1 MKRIGIIGKS
11 GRPEPAEIAKG
22 ILTWL
27 KERDAEVF
35 VDMETSQPIGIKGY
49 LRSEILELVDL
60 VLVLGGD
67 GTMLSVARLVCEK
80 GIPILG
86 INLGGLG
93 FITEVQR
100 TEVYEALERVFSGQ
114 YIIEER
120 LMLNASVVRHGE
132 KITGYTTLNDVVINK
147 GALARI
153 IELETS
159 VNNKYVTTFRSDG
172 LIVATPTGST
182 AYCLSAGGP
191 ILFPTLESIVL
202 IPICPHTLTN
212 RPIVLPDTVN
222 IEITLRSLVED
233 VFLTL
238 DGQVGFSL
246 RQNDTVIVE
255 KSPYKTRLLIPFER
269 DFFEVLRTKLRWGER

>member
-11 GRPEPAEIAKG
+11 GRPEPAEIAKE
-22 ILTWL
+22 IIPWL
-27 KERDAEVF
+27 KQKSAEIF
-35 VDMETSQPIGIKGY
+35 VDIETSQTIGIKGY
-49 LRSEILELVDL
+49 LRSEIPKLADL

-100 TEVYEALERVFSGQ
+100 TEIYDALERVFSGQ
-114 YIIEER
+114 YTLEER
-120 LMLNASVVRHGE
+120 MMLNAYVVRHGE
-132 KITGYTTLNDVVINK
+132 RIAGYTTLNDVVINK

-153 IELETS
+153 IDLETF
-159 VNNKYVTTFRSDG
+159 VDKRYVSTFRSDG
-172 LIVATPTGST
+172 LIVSTPTGST

-191 ILFPTLESIVL
+191 ILFPTINSIVL

-212 RPIVLPDTVN
+212 RPIVLPDTV
-222 IEITLRSLVED
+222 IVEITLKSLVED

-246 RQNDTVIVE
+246 RQNDTVIIE
-255 KSPYKTRLLIPFER
+255 KSPHKTRLLIPFER

>member
-11 GRPEPAEIAKG
+11 GRPEPAEIAKE
-22 ILTWL
+22 IIPWL
-27 KERDAEVF
+27 KQKSAEIF
-35 VDMETSQPIGIKGY
+35 VDIETSQTIGIKGY
-49 LRSEILELVDL
+49 LRSEIPKLADL

-100 TEVYEALERVFSGQ
+100 TEIYDALERVFSGQ
-114 YIIEER
+114 YTLEER
-120 LMLNASVVRHGE
+120 MMLNAYVVRHGE
-132 KITGYTTLNDVVINK
+132 RIAEYTTLNDVVINK

-153 IELETS
+153 IDLETF
-159 VNNKYVTTFRSDG
+159 VDKRYVSTFRSDG
-172 LIVATPTGST
+172 LIVSTPTGST

-191 ILFPTLESIVL
+191 ILFPTINSIVL

-212 RPIVLPDTVN
+212 RPIVLPDTV
-222 IEITLRSLVED
+222 IVEVTLKSLVED

-246 RQNDTVIVE
+246 RQNDTVIIE
-255 KSPYKTRLLIPFER
+255 KSPHKTRLLIPFER

>member
-27 KERDAEVF
+27 RERDAEVF
-35 VDMETSQPIGIKGY
+35 VDMETSQPLGIKGY
-49 LRSEILELVDL
+49 LRSEIPQLVDL

-100 TEVYEALERVFSGQ
+100 TEVYQALERVFSGQ

-132 KITGYTTLNDVVINK
+132 RITGYTTLNDVVINK

-159 VNNKYVTTFRSDG
+159 VNNRYVTTFRSDG
-172 LIVATPTGST
+172 LIVSTPTGST

-191 ILFPTLESIVL
+191 ILFPTIESIVL

-212 RPIVLPDTVN
+212 RPIVLPDTVS

-269 DFFEVLRTKLRWGER
+269 DFFEVLRTKLRWGEI

>member
-11 GRPEPAEIAKG
+11 GRPEPAEIAKE
-22 ILTWL
+22 IIPWL
-27 KERDAEVF
+27 KQKSAEIF
-35 VDMETSQPIGIKGY
+35 VDIETSQSIGIKGY
-49 LRSEILELVDL
+49 LRSEIPKLADL

-93 FITEVQR
+93 FITEVKR
-100 TEVYEALERVFSGQ
+100 TEIYDALERVFSGQ
-114 YIIEER
+114 YTLEER
-120 LMLNASVVRHGE
+120 MMLNAYVVRHGE
-132 KITGYTTLNDVVINK
+132 RIAGYTTLNDVVINK

-153 IELETS
+153 IDLETF
-159 VNNKYVTTFRSDG
+159 VDKRYVSTFRSDG
-172 LIVATPTGST
+172 LIVSTPTGST

-191 ILFPTLESIVL
+191 ILFPTINSIVL

-212 RPIVLPDTVN
+212 RPIVLPDTV
-222 IEITLRSLVED
+222 IVEVTLKSLVED

-246 RQNDTVIVE
+246 RQNDTVIIE
-255 KSPYKTRLLIPFER
+255 KSPHKTRLLIPFER

>member
-11 GRPEPAEIAKG
+11 GRIEPAEITSE
-22 ILTWL
+22 LLPWL
-27 KERDAEVF
+27 RGREIETF
-35 VDMETSQPIGIKGY
+35 VDIETAKSLGIKGY
-49 LRSEILELVDL
+49 LRSEMPDVDL
-60 VLVLGGD
+60 VIVLGGD
-67 GTMLSVARLVCEK
+67 GTLLSVARLVCER

-86 INLGGLG
+86 VNLGGLG
-93 FITEVQR
+93 FITEVKR
-100 TEVYEALERVFSGQ
+100 TEIFDALERVFSGQ
-114 YIIEER
+114 YFIEER
-120 LMLNASVVRHGE
+120 LMLNAHVVRHGE
-132 KITGYTTLNDVVINK
+132 KIAGYTTLNDVVINK

-153 IELETS
+153 IDLETF
-159 VNNKYVTTFRSDG
+159 VDKRYVSTFRSDG
-172 LIVATPTGST
+172 LIISTPTGST

-222 IEITLRSLVED
+222 IEITLKSLVED

-246 RQNDTVIVE
+246 RQNDTVIIE

>member
-11 GRPEPAEIAKG
+11 GRPEPAEIAKE
-22 ILTWL
+22 IIPWL
-27 KERDAEVF
+27 KQKSAEIF
-35 VDMETSQPIGIKGY
+35 VDIETSQSIGIKGY
-49 LRSEILELVDL
+49 LRSEIPKLADL

-100 TEVYEALERVFSGQ
+100 TEIYDALERVFSGQ
-114 YIIEER
+114 YTLEER
-120 LMLNASVVRHGE
+120 MMLNAYVVRHGE
-132 KITGYTTLNDVVINK
+132 RIAGYTILNDVVINK

-153 IELETS
+153 IDLETF
-159 VNNKYVTTFRSDG
+159 VDKRYVSTFRSDG
-172 LIVATPTGST
+172 LIVSTPTGST

-191 ILFPTLESIVL
+191 ILFPTINSIVL

-212 RPIVLPDTVN
+212 RPIVLPDTV
-222 IEITLRSLVED
+222 IVEVTLKSLVED

-246 RQNDTVIVE
+246 RQNDTVIIE
-255 KSPYKTRLLIPFER
+255 KSPHKTRLLIPFER

>member
-11 GRPEPAEIAKG
+11 GRPEPAEIAKE
-22 ILTWL
+22 IIPWL
-27 KERDAEVF
+27 KQKSAEIF
-35 VDMETSQPIGIKGY
+35 VDIETSQSIGIKGY
-49 LRSEILELVDL
+49 LRSEIPKLADL

-100 TEVYEALERVFSGQ
+100 TEIYDALERVFSGQ
-114 YIIEER
+114 YTLEER
-120 LMLNASVVRHGE
+120 MMLNAYVVRHGE
-132 KITGYTTLNDVVINK
+132 RIAGYTTLNDVVINK

-153 IELETS
+153 IDLETF
-159 VNNKYVTTFRSDG
+159 VDKRYVSTFRSDG
-172 LIVATPTGST
+172 LIVSTPTGST

-191 ILFPTLESIVL
+191 ILFPTINSIVL

-212 RPIVLPDTVN
+212 RPIVLPDTV
-222 IEITLRSLVED
+222 IVEVTLKSLVED

-246 RQNDTVIVE
+246 RQNDTVIIE
-255 KSPYKTRLLIPFER
+255 KSPHKTRLLIPFER

>member
-22 ILTWL
+22 IVTWL
-27 KERDAEVF
+27 RERDAEVF
-35 VDMETSQPIGIKGY
+35 VDMEISQPLGIKGY
-49 LRSEILELVDL
+49 LRSEIPQLVDL

-132 KITGYTTLNDVVINK
+132 RITGYTTLNDVVINK

-159 VNNKYVTTFRSDG
+159 VNNRYVTTFRSDG
-172 LIVATPTGST
+172 LIVSTPTGST

-191 ILFPTLESIVL
+191 ILFPTIESIVL

-212 RPIVLPDTVN
+212 RPIVLPDTVS

-269 DFFEVLRTKLRWGER
+269 DFFEVLRTKLRWGEI

>member
-11 GRPEPAEIAKG
+11 GKPEPAEIAKD
-22 ILTWL
+22 IIPWL
-27 KERDAEVF
+27 RERDAEVF
-35 VDMETSQPIGIKGY
+35 VDIETSQSLGIKGY
-49 LRSEILELVDL
+49 LRSEIPKLVDL

-67 GTMLSVARLVCEK
+67 GTMLSVARLVCER

-93 FITEVQR
+93 FITEVQK
-100 TEVYEALERVFSGQ
+100 TEVYDALERVFAGQ
-114 YIIEER
+114 YTLEER
-120 LMLNASVVRHGE
+120 LMLNAYVVRHGE
-132 KITGYTTLNDVVINK
+132 RISGYTTLNDVVINK

-159 VNNKYVTTFRSDG
+159 IDKRYVTTFRADG

-212 RPIVLPDTVN
+212 RPIVLPDIVS
-222 IEITLRSLVED
+222 IEITLKSLVED

-246 RQNDTVIVE
+246 RQNDTVIIE

>member
-11 GRPEPAEIAKG
+11 GRPEPAEIAKE
-22 ILTWL
+22 ITPWL
-27 KERDAEVF
+27 KQKGAEIF
-35 VDMETSQPIGIKGY
+35 VDIETSQSIGIKGY
-49 LRSEILELVDL
+49 LRSEIPKLADL

-100 TEVYEALERVFSGQ
+100 TEIYDALERIFSGQ
-114 YIIEER
+114 YTLEER
-120 LMLNASVVRHGE
+120 MMLNAYVVRHGE
-132 KITGYTTLNDVVINK
+132 RIAGYTTLNDVVINK

-153 IELETS
+153 IDLETF
-159 VNNKYVTTFRSDG
+159 VDKRYVSTFRSDG
-172 LIVATPTGST
+172 LIVSTPTGST

-191 ILFPTLESIVL
+191 ILFPTINSIVL

-212 RPIVLPDTVN
+212 RPIVLPDTV
-222 IEITLRSLVED
+222 IVEVTLKSLVED

-246 RQNDTVIVE
+246 RQNDTVIIE
-255 KSPYKTRLLIPFER
+255 KSPHKTRLLIPFER

>member
-11 GRPEPAEIAKG
+11 GRPEPTEIAKE
-22 ILTWL
+22 IIPWL
-27 KERDAEVF
+27 KQKSAEIF
-35 VDMETSQPIGIKGY
+35 VDIETSQSIGIKGY
-49 LRSEILELVDL
+49 LRSEIPKLADL

-100 TEVYEALERVFSGQ
+100 TEIYDALERVFSGQ
-114 YIIEER
+114 YTLEER
-120 LMLNASVVRHGE
+120 MMLNAYVVRHGE
-132 KITGYTTLNDVVINK
+132 RIAGYTTLNDVVINK

-153 IELETS
+153 IDLETF
-159 VNNKYVTTFRSDG
+159 VDKRYVSTFRSDG
-172 LIVATPTGST
+172 LIVSTPTGST

-191 ILFPTLESIVL
+191 ILFPTINSIVL

-212 RPIVLPDTVN
+212 RPIVLPDTV
-222 IEITLRSLVED
+222 IVEVTLKSLVED

-246 RQNDTVIVE
+246 RQNDTVIIE
-255 KSPYKTRLLIPFER
+255 KSPHKTRLLIPFER